1 MISGLV
7 HGALAGAGATAAMSI
22 VMKVSERV
30 GLMGQQ
36 PPERIV
42 ERGMA
47 SAGEPPNPDAVDAMA
62 GVAHLVFGTVSGVA
76 FGLLMNS
83 QQPRTAQRLAMPWAL
98 AIWLVSYFGWI
109 PALRILPPPPEDRP
123 GRAWTML
130 LAHVVYGGTLG
141 PAWRM
146 LRSR

>member
-1 MISGLV
+1 MSLV
-7 HGALAGAGATAAMSI
+7 MMA
-22 VMKVSERV
+22 SERA
-30 GLMGQQ
+30 GLMGKH

-47 SAGEPPNPDAVDAMA
+47 AMGEPADPDAVDVAA
-62 GVAHLVFGTVSGVA
+62 GAAHLVFGTGAGALFGVVMA
-76 FGLLMNS
+76 S
-83 QQPRTAQRLAMPWAL
+83 RSPSIAQGLAMPWAL

-130 LAHVVYGGTLG
+130 VAHVVYGGTLG
-141 PAWRM
+141 SAWRM